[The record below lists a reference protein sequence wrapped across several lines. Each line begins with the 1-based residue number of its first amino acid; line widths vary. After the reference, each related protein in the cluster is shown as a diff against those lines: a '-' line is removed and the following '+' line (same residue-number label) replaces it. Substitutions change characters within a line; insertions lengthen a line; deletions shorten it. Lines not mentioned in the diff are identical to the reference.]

1 MKKYHLISIIALTTV
16 LVYAQEPASLAQGTP
31 LSGNVHGFIRVE
43 QSPYV
48 VTDNLTVEENQV
60 LVIEPGVKLQF
71 APGTG
76 LYVKGQFVAA
86 GTSENEVE
94 FVSAAGDSKN
104 GSWKGVFI
112 TGSEASEIRNA
123 SISGAENGIAVENSS
138 ATIQFSKFANTSSR
152 GVYAKNSKVSISG
165 CLFEKK

>member
-1 MKKYHLISIIALTTV
+1 MKKNHLISIIALTTV
-16 LVYAQEPASLAQGTP
+16 LVYAQEPASLAQDTP

-76 LYVKGQFVAA
+76 LYVNDLRMPSDACSKIWI
-86 GTSENEVE
+86 EEVE
-94 FVSAAGDSKN
+94 KLA
-104 GSWKGVFI
+104 
-112 TGSEASEIRNA
+112 
-123 SISGAENGIAVENSS
+123 NS
-138 ATIQFSKFANTSSR
+138 
-152 GVYAKNSKVSISG
+152 
-165 CLFEKK
+165 